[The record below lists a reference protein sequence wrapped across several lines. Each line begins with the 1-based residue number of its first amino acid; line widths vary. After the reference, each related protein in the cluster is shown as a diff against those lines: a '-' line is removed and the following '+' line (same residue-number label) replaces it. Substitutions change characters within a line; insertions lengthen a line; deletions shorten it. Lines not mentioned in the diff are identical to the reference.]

1 MKMRVWRG
9 GRNTGGTSR
18 KPLTP
23 SSFRILVATSIG
35 VVIWVIWLS
44 GMLGDSRRVTLFA
57 LSEVAILGIGLVIAL
72 RRGYQ
77 AEATARAANEAKS
90 RFLATMSHELRTPLN
105 AIIGFSELMENQRLG
120 PIGNEKYRSYATDIH
135 VSGTQLLQ
143 LIDDILDLSKI
154 EAGELVLQEDVFEI
168 RQMAEAVVRINRG
181 EVEKAG
187 LTLTVDLP
195 TDLPLLRADERRTRQ
210 VLFNLIG
217 NAIKFTP
224 EGGRID
230 ITARFDPRAG
240 LRIAVADTG
249 IGIAPEYLPR
259 VFEPF
264 MQVDNS
270 LSRQHAGTGLGLP
283 TAEAIMKLHG
293 GALELTSTVGH
304 GTQVVMFFP
313 WERLVR
319 REQHPTPKLSVA

>member
-1 MKMRVWRG
+1 MRLSWRDRG
-9 GRNTGGTSR
+9 GGARSD
-18 KPLTP
+18 KAIPLTP
-23 SSFRILVATSIG
+23 SSFRILVATSVG
-35 VVIWVIWLS
+35 VVIFVTWLS
-44 GMLGDSRRVTLFA
+44 GILGDSRRVALLA

-77 AEATARAANEAKS
+77 AEEAARTANEAKS

-105 AIIGFSELMENQRLG
+105 AILGFSEIMQNQRLG

-135 VSGTQLLQ
+135 ISGAHLLQ
-143 LIDDILDLSKI
+143 LINDILYLSEI
-154 EAGELVLQEDVFEI
+154 EAGRLVLQDDLFEI
-168 RQMAEAVVRINRG
+168 RQMVETVVRINRG
-181 EVEKAG
+181 EIEKAA

-195 TDLPLLRADERRTRQ
+195 NELPLLRADERRTRQ

-217 NAIKFTP
+217 NAIKFTS
-224 EGGRID
+224 EGGHIE
-230 ITARFDPRAG
+230 ITARFDPRG
-240 LRIAVADTG
+240 GVRIAVADTG
-249 IGIAPEYLPR
+249 IGIPQEYIPR

-293 GALELTSTVGH
+293 GALELSSTVGQ
-304 GTQVVMFFP
+304 GTQVVMLFP
-313 WERLVR
+313 PERLVR
-319 REQHPTPKLSVA
+319 RDQYPTATLSVA